1 MYSFQ
6 FIHESNED
14 NSIFL
19 FAEDYNQAVIKIKQ
33 IKIPDF
39 KLKEWQKR
47 RQRTKKERDGNHFLK
62 TIR

>member
-19 FAEDYNQAVIKIKQ
+19 FAEDSNQAVIKIKQ

-39 KLKEWQKR
+39 KLKEWVLR
-47 RQRTKKERDGNHFLK
+47 EIIEIDNTVDFELE
-62 TIR
+62 T